1 MKIMNELLQ
10 KLLEADVLSA
20 ETKKELENAFQTQ
33 LDEAIAA
40 ARDEA
45 AANIRVELAEQ
56 WVKER
61 DALVVALDE
70 KVTEFLE
77 AEIVEL
83 KEDIERFRDLEAEY
97 AERLVEAKAQMA
109 DELKN
114 DLGELVEKLDTFL
127 EIRLAAEVEEL
138 REDLEEVRR
147 NDFGRRIFEAFAEEY
162 LTNYVDEETA
172 EVSLREMQERLA
184 DAEEALDRAERERA
198 TLERKIKMEQV
209 LEPLAGRS
217 RDVME
222 AILKNVDTE
231 SLDEAYKTFIGRV
244 LREADETSEKENKVL
259 AESTTD
265 VKEDVKKGYVATGD
279 TDPLTLE
286 EGEKTKANIER
297 LRRLAGIN

>member
-1 MKIMNELLQ
+1 MNELLQ

>member
-1 MKIMNELLQ
+1 MNELLQ

-109 DELKN
+109 DELKG

-172 EVSLREMQERLA
+172 EISLREMQERLA